1 MKLRIPAVLLI
12 SLLLI
17 FASTSVS
24 AQNKNQKS
32 HGPLRDWEG
41 VRQIPFDAEL
51 TIETRNGNTIS
62 GWMKEATDTTLR
74 VSNYRRVTEIPRL
87 TIRRIFVKGH
97 ISLPEAA
104 GTGLAAGSSIG
115 YRAGRTDRYGGSL
128 KGAAIGAGV
137 GAILGAIIGSGK
149 PKTTLVYEAELSGPP
164 VFPYFLYW

>member
-17 FASTSVS
+17 FAATPVS
-24 AQNKNQKS
+24 AQIRNQKS
-32 HGPLRDWEG
+32 HVPLRDWER
-41 VRQIPFDAEL
+41 VRQIPFDVEL
-51 TIETRNGNTIS
+51 TVETRNGNAIS
-62 GWMKEATDTTLR
+62 GWMKEATDMTLS

-87 TIRRIFVKGH
+87 TIKRIFVKGH
-97 ISLPEAA
+97 VSLPEAA
-104 GTGLAAGSSIG
+104 GAGLTAGSSIG
-115 YRAGRTDRYGGSL
+115 YRAGRTDCYGGSL

-149 PKTTLVYEAELSGPP
+149 PKSTLVYEAELSVLP